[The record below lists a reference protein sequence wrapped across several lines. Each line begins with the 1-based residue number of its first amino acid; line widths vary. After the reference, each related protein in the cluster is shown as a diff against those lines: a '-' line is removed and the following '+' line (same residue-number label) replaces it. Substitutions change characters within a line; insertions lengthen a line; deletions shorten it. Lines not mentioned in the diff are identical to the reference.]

1 VERESVRKKL
11 LFVYTLLVLLFI
23 YAPMAVLIIYSF
35 NSSKRFSLVW
45 NGLTLDWYGA
55 IFRDQVLVDSTLNS
69 FYVGIIATILA
80 VVLGVAASFVFVRRN
95 FRGKTG
101 FSLMMVAPYLIP
113 GTLFG
118 LALLMFFSQA
128 NIPRSLFTVT
138 VAHTT
143 LITPLVFL
151 VVSAGLAGFDRN
163 LEEAAQDLGANGA
176 QVLRHVTFP
185 ILMPSIVIGALFAFT
200 ISIDE
205 FIVAFFAIGTQNTL
219 PLAIWSALRFGGTPK
234 LNALATLIF
243 VFSFATAIAAE
254 LIFASNARRKRF
266 VEEQA

>member
-1 VERESVRKKL
+1 MQRESVRKKL
-11 LFVYTLLVLLFI
+11 LFVYAGLVLLFI
-23 YAPMAVLIIYSF
+23 YSPMAVLIAYSF
-35 NSSKRFSLVW
+35 NSSKRFSLAW
-45 NGLTLDWYGA
+45 QGFTFDWYGA
-55 IFRDQVLVDSTLNS
+55 VFKDRVLVDSTINS
-69 FYVGIIATILA
+69 FYVGIAATILA
-80 VVLGVAASFVFVRRN
+80 VVLGVAASFVFIRRD
-95 FRGKTG
+95 FRGKSG
-101 FSLMMVAPYLIP
+101 FSLMLVAPYLIP

-118 LALLMFFSQA
+118 LALLMFFSQ
-128 NIPRSLFTVT
+128 IGFTRSLVT
-138 VAHTT
+138 VALAHTT
-143 LITPLVFL
+143 LVTPLVFT

-205 FIVAFFAIGTQNTL
+205 FIVAFFAIGNQNTL
-219 PLAIWSALRFGGTPK
+219 PLAIWSAMRYGGSPK

-254 LIFASNARRKRF
+254 MVFARNARRKQR
-266 VEEQA
+266 VEEEA